1 MARRKKKVEE
11 QMDIFEEGGLKDE
24 GGTVDPVSGN
34 DVPSGSTQSE
44 VRDDIPA
51 QLSEGEFVFPAD
63 VVRYIGLENLM
74 ELRQKAKMGLQK
86 MEDMGQMGN
95 SEEAT
100 INDDVAFEDTIDKT
114 IEAIPMAMGGA
125 VPSPIKKQRTPFKRP
140 VQNFEIGGTPQVGNP
155 LTSTQTT
162 PVATQ
167 PITLPK
173 FSSFVQQ
180 PAMQQVQGLQ
190 PVVESKEFI
199 GPNGERVTIQFV
211 NGQPATPVP
220 DGYREMTAKEKEE
233 AMKPKIEQPKVQRGD
248 NRPEEDTRTQL
259 EKDLQRTEPKTRD
272 VAQDVIDNIEDLE
285 AKSKVQAQLDKLN
298 KAVKAAYAAPFA
310 MAVPGFGTAIAG
322 TLVRNAVKEDDAL
335 DNLIKDVTGL
345 STRQYR
351 NEQAVRAAD
360 EGLDDVVRDKM
371 ETQFGS
377 GYLDRDELDALSSK
391 SEKDRIDAF
400 NDIVNAANRSDLA
413 INRDDS
419 SDTPSGPSGGS
430 TASEDPSEEGSTG
443 VGGDQASAD
452 AAGGSSTSSP
462 FSKGGAVKPKR
473 KRGLGRLK

>member
-125 VPSPIKKQRTPFKRP
+125 VPSPIKKQRAPFKRP

-220 DGYREMTAKEKEE
+220 DGYREMTAQEKEE

-248 NRPEEDTRTQL
+248 NRD
-259 EKDLQRTEPKTRD
+259 DN
-272 VAQDVIDNIEDLE
+272 QD
-285 AKSKVQAQLDKLN
+285 
-298 KAVKAAYAAPFA
+298 
-310 MAVPGFGTAIAG
+310 
-322 TLVRNAVKEDDAL
+322 
-335 DNLIKDVTGL
+335 
-345 STRQYR
+345 
-351 NEQAVRAAD
+351 
-360 EGLDDVVRDKM
+360 
-371 ETQFGS
+371 
-377 GYLDRDELDALSSK
+377 
-391 SEKDRIDAF
+391 
-400 NDIVNAANRSDLA
+400 
-413 INRDDS
+413 
-419 SDTPSGPSGGS
+419 DTPSASNFDRDIANDALGMIGTDNPAYSSLKSSIDAVNSANLKAGVLSIGSVFAPALFSGPAEQAKNDLTVAQSKMRAEVGKVQQ
-430 TASEDPSEEGSTG
+430 TDPAYRASMIEKAVTEKLF
-443 VGGDQASAD
+443 
-452 AAGGSSTSSP
+452 
-462 FSKGGAVKPKR
+462 FSKAFCNTHRIDLSSSRIHIFLEV
-473 KRGLGRLK
+473 LWVT

>member
-125 VPSPIKKQRTPFKRP
+125 VPSPMKKQRAPFKRP
-140 VQNFEIGGTPQVGNP
+140 VQNFKIGGTPQVGNP

-220 DGYREMTAKEKEE
+220 DGYREMTAEEKAE
-233 AMKPKIEQPKVQRGD
+233 AMKPKIEQPKVQ
-248 NRPEEDTRTQL
+248 
-259 EKDLQRTEPKTRD
+259 TE
-272 VAQDVIDNIEDLE
+272 
-285 AKSKVQAQLDKLN
+285 S
-298 KAVKAAYAAPFA
+298 
-310 MAVPGFGTAIAG
+310 
-322 TLVRNAVKEDDAL
+322 
-335 DNLIKDVTGL
+335 
-345 STRQYR
+345 
-351 NEQAVRAAD
+351 
-360 EGLDDVVRDKM
+360 
-371 ETQFGS
+371 
-377 GYLDRDELDALSSK
+377 
-391 SEKDRIDAF
+391 
-400 NDIVNAANRSDLA
+400 
-413 INRDDS
+413 NRDDPEAETTTDATGEMLDGLSASGFLSEDITDIKKDYNNKSLMTAGGFLAAGIAGIPGAIASGEMAKNSVEEQLAAAMGITVEDFNKDYVEKTGPFGINRKYNNEKIQNKLSETYAASEGEAMGDVTTKSKMDAFDRARNEALDAVKQGNVNKAKTAMEQAKAAGWTPES
-419 SDTPSGPSGGS
+419 SRAETSGEASQSTSTPDRDADDDAGKGKGRDPSGG
-430 TASEDPSEEGSTG
+430 ASG
-443 VGGDQASAD
+443 
-452 AAGGSSTSSP
+452 SP
-462 FSKGGAVKPKR
+462 FAKGGAVKPKR
-473 KRGLGRLK
+473 KKGLGRLK

>member
-24 GGTVDPVSGN
+24 GGTVDPISGN
-34 DVPSGSTQSE
+34 DVPPGSTQSE

-74 ELRQKAKMGLQK
+74 ELRQKAKTGLQK

-100 INDDVAFEDTIDKT
+100 MSDDVAFEDTIDKT
-114 IEAIPMAMGGA
+114 IEALPMAMGGA
-125 VPSPIKKQRTPFKRP
+125 VPSPMKKQRTPFKRP
-140 VQNFEIGGTPQVGNP
+140 VQNFKIGGTPQVGNP

-220 DGYREMTAKEKEE
+220 DGYREMTAQEKEE
-233 AMKPKIEQPKVQRGD
+233 AMKPKIEKPKISQEDNSDDRAREEERNAQMKTDKEISNTLASYDKEFAKQWDQDPFNTGNIGVAGPMGAIFEGVQ
-248 NRPEEDTRTQL
+248 THLSRTSAIERIA
-259 EKDLQRTEPKTRD
+259 EKE
-272 VAQDVIDNIEDLE
+272 NIDLE
-285 AKSKVQAQLDKLN
+285 DYKN
-298 KAVKAAYAAPFA
+298 
-310 MAVPGFGTAIAG
+310 
-322 TLVRNAVKEDDAL
+322 
-335 DNLIKDVTGL
+335 TGL
-345 STRQYR
+345 SGMFSKYDDERFARDLQAKREDEDEVDFPTTPTGKQPAGRVSFDVDEDAPVRTPRGKDITDEVREELARQKDTDD
-351 NEQAVRAAD
+351 AD
-360 EGLDDVVRDKM
+360 SEDSGTGGTSEGSFDASTTED
-371 ETQFGS
+371 S
-377 GYLDRDELDALSSK
+377 GYSS
-391 SEKDRIDAF
+391 SFA
-400 NDIVNAANRSDLA
+400 
-413 INRDDS
+413 
-419 SDTPSGPSGGS
+419 
-430 TASEDPSEEGSTG
+430 
-443 VGGDQASAD
+443 
-452 AAGGSSTSSP
+452 
-462 FSKGGAVKPKR
+462 KGGAVKQKR